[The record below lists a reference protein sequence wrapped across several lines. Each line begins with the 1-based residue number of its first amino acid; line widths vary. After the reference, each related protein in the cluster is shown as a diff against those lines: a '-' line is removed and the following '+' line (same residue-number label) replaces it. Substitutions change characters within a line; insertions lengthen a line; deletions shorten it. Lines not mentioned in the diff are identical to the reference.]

1 MSDLQDSGGPVMSPP
16 KRGWRVP
23 KAPVIGL
30 DQVGRLRVA
39 HLLAIL
45 ACSHSTLYAGLRT
58 GRYPKPDGYD
68 GKFPYWMTTTMKA
81 FLEGLAACNLCT
93 YTAFGH
99 SLPTGPLEILVID
112 PAAALTAMRPSDFCA
127 LLRLHRV
134 WFTPM
139 QAAAYLGVKP
149 RTLEAWRAAGGE
161 PKFRGRGKGIRYH
174 IDDLAVPENSAPERF

>member
-99 SLPTGPLEILVID
+99 SLPTGPLEILAVASRLVYPYAGRRIPRSQASD
-112 PAAALTAMRPSDFCA
+112 ARGVARRRWGAQVSRPREGHS
-127 LLRLHRV
+127 LPHR
-134 WFTPM
+134 
-139 QAAAYLGVKP
+139 
-149 RTLEAWRAAGGE
+149 RSGG
-161 PKFRGRGKGIRYH
+161 PGK
-174 IDDLAVPENSAPERF
+174 LSS